1 MASSQAYRK
10 GFQSRQLSDQ
20 SRSLPGF
27 QCNPLASSDQELDN
41 FDGDDSFSSD
51 ECDSDVETESKSLHH
66 SQLHAGNGTNYQ
78 DSLSEDLYLT
88 SISEP
93 NNQSLSSSSKPQVP
107 AKPVC
112 LPRKPCEHPEKR
124 KKMPLPVP
132 TGNQAPGL
140 PPRPGQKALPSV
152 ISKRGPAPIQTSGE
166 GHRHIPVLPITPKST
181 VNVPLKHTSIDWPP
195 KKLSEHSAN
204 QNSEGRLKNPYEPSP
219 PVEDT
224 DNAYEVVENPHG
236 TSMEIEG
243 HTTTSYGFSSS
254 QDPPPLPR
262 RNQDGRDGNRTW
274 PGLPQTSST
283 TSSTPSKPHPSSKQM
298 TRTLAQGSNSPV
310 RNKPLVKLPTN
321 SSAAS
326 LLAQYEEPS
335 PQFKSDA
342 PSEKAPKPPPQLSDL
357 SNDKRFQILPSCVE
371 RVNIGDGESIELS
384 PLYRRLIDR
393 PYFHVISRSKSKKS
407 LEKAA
412 DGVFLIRPSTR
423 SSDPLTLCLQYCG
436 RTYNINIRK
445 RNDGHYALGTEK
457 VNEMTFKSI
466 DELVSTYSKEPIKL
480 QNGDRVRLKGSPAK
494 EDHIYVRMPIPVQ
507 NNY

>member
-1 MASSQAYRK
+1 MGCLPLAGDVKGVLTAPRLIVRGLSRRLSRWLVLHHQRRLRKISLRRYHRELRSKRQSCTCELLLKTKNSALVNSQVRP
-10 GFQSRQLSDQ
+10 LSDTN
-20 SRSLPGF
+20 SSLPSESSLAMSTITDRED
-27 QCNPLASSDQELDN
+27 NPERLNSYSNVKRYLGQ
-41 FDGDDSFSSD
+41 
-51 ECDSDVETESKSLHH
+51 SL
-66 SQLHAGNGTNYQ
+66 
-78 DSLSEDLYLT
+78 
-88 SISEP
+88 ISELICGEGCKASIVNKENSPACLEKVNQYENVCKHSITLHKELELVLPP
-93 NNQSLSSSSKPQVP
+93 NLFKIPNSTLFENQSYGLHNIL
-107 AKPVC
+107 PVKSC
-112 LPRKPCEHPEKR
+112 RVENNCGRGYIGRGYHTSLRRCSPRNI
-124 KKMPLPVP
+124 VP
-132 TGNQAPGL
+132 TGNDEYLGIGEISLIHHPDCDHQDL
-140 PPRPGQKALPSV
+140 IDDSHHGQMC
-152 ISKRGPAPIQTSGE
+152 I
-166 GHRHIPVLPITPKST
+166 
-181 VNVPLKHTSIDWPP
+181 
-195 KKLSEHSAN
+195 
-204 QNSEGRLKNPYEPSP
+204 
-219 PVEDT
+219 
-224 DNAYEVVENPHG
+224 
-236 TSMEIEG
+236 
-243 HTTTSYGFSSS
+243 
-254 QDPPPLPR
+254 
-262 RNQDGRDGNRTW
+262 DGRDGNRTW